1 MCPDLEMEM
10 IVRSFPCARASTGAS
25 PIVFEIRQGN
35 GKNAGIHEQHEK
47 TYLSRRC
54 SSSLEGIIY
63 RSSSRSS
70 FIYKLLLLI
79 IKDIYIYTYII
90 LYTYYTYTILKLLL
104 LLGLLLPPRIRNRQ
118 LDFGRRVRI
127 FFQT

>member
-54 SSSLEGIIY
+54 SSSLEGNIIY
-63 RSSSRSS
+63 RIIS
-70 FIYKLLLLI
+70 FIDRALFINYYFLLL
-79 IKDIYIYTYII
+79 KIYIYILILYLLYII
-90 LYTYYTYTILKLLL
+90 YLLYLYYT
-104 LLGLLLPPRIRNRQ
+104 
-118 LDFGRRVRI
+118 
-127 FFQT
+127 